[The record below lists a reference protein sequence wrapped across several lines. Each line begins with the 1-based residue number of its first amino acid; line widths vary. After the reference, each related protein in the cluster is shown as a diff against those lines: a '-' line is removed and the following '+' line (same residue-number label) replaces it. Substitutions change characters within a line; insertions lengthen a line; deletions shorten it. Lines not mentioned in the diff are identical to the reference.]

1 MTPKQI
7 AKWLK
12 ALPDTTAR
20 DPEWPLEQCE
30 AFRAKRTADEHAFKA
45 MVYDLIR
52 FNPELADLAE
62 VLGRDNLREGFPDV
76 TERSIGFWA
85 TLQRCVASAAGCVFE
100 DAGIN
105 INRALGRTIY

>member
-7 AKWLK
+7 SKWIK
-12 ALPDTTAR
+12 ALPATATR
-20 DPEWPLEQCE
+20 DVDWSLDQCA
-30 AFRAKRTADEHAFKA
+30 AFSAKRTADEHAFKA
-45 MVYDLIR
+45 MMFDLIR

-62 VLGRDNLREGFPDV
+62 MLGRDNMREGFPDV